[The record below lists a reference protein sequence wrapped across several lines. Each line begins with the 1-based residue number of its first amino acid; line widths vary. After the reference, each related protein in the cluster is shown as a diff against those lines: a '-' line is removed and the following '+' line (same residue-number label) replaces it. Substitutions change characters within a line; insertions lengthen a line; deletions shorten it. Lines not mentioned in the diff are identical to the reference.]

1 MYQAPIDGH
10 GLRLQQVINGHLH
23 LEVTRAG
30 EVMVEDGRQTISAA
44 PISQSTFGIH
54 STSSETATEPRP
66 RTVDACPGVEAVG
79 WMTAVAPKAV
89 ICGGSPCVIIDAFSD
104 FCGTANPALAISNGL
119 SLAAIS
125 AADAA
130 ADDQA
135 RGVYLSLANELPVE
149 AHRDDPDL
157 STTRIEKSAENR
169 EGSATDRSRRTIVIT
184 QADDD
189 VAPRAVRHRWGAV
202 TRLVLQILLPESVAL
217 RAGGRSVAGAAR

>member
-1 MYQAPIDGH
+1 
-10 GLRLQQVINGHLH
+10 
-23 LEVTRAG
+23 
-30 EVMVEDGRQTISAA
+30 MVEDGRQTISAA
-44 PISQSTFGIH
+44 ADFAVDVWHPLDIIGDRHGTPVFGGDI
-54 STSSETATEPRP
+54 ATPP
-66 RTVDACPGVEAVG
+66 RTVHACPGVEAVG

-89 ICGGSPCVIIDAFSD
+89 IGGGSPCVIIDAFSD

-184 QADDD
+184 QTDED
-189 VAPRAVRHRWGAV
+189 VAPRAVPHRRGAV